1 MIKVMYQ
8 RLETSEHLHL
18 HCNMKEIKVEGHPDL
33 VRDSSSKA
41 IVNKNIN
48 EYETYIAVSK
58 KKEME
63 KNRMNNIESDLSSL
77 KGEINEIKDL
87 LKQLISK

>member
-1 MIKVMYQ
+1 MYQ
-8 RLETSEHLHL
+8 RLETLEHLHL

-41 IVNKNIN
+41 IVNKNIS
-48 EYETYIAVSK
+48 EYETYITVSK
-58 KKEME
+58 KREME

-77 KGEINEIKDL
+77 KGEIDEIKDL
-87 LKQLISK
+87 LKQIISK